1 MKKIYKFYF
10 NEQSYILKENE
21 EERFVIPRD
30 TLEFNGN
37 EFYQNLFKE
46 YSFEDKIE
54 IENMMNEKEIEKD
67 KFAKYILEMLQ
78 TMIDDIIKKINE
90 EILFADFKPIKITEE
105 MRKDVLEHPEKYI
118 NCPPRI
124 RMGKFYTD
132 EEYERYI
139 EESLN
144 RPLPGYEKKVKNL
157 YLKEKNKGVGPN
169 E

>member
-21 EERFVIPRD
+21 EDRFVIPRD

-90 EILFADFKPIKITEE
+90 QKAQ
-105 MRKDVLEHPEKYI
+105 
-118 NCPPRI
+118 
-124 RMGKFYTD
+124 
-132 EEYERYI
+132 
-139 EESLN
+139 
-144 RPLPGYEKKVKNL
+144 
-157 YLKEKNKGVGPN
+157 
-169 E
+169 

>member
-21 EERFVIPRD
+21 EDRFVIPRD

-54 IENMMNEKEIEKD
+54 IENIMNEKEIEKD

-90 EILFADFKPIKITEE
+90 EKAQ
-105 MRKDVLEHPEKYI
+105 
-118 NCPPRI
+118 
-124 RMGKFYTD
+124 
-132 EEYERYI
+132 
-139 EESLN
+139 
-144 RPLPGYEKKVKNL
+144 
-157 YLKEKNKGVGPN
+157 
-169 E
+169 

>member
-21 EERFVIPRD
+21 EDRFVIPRD

-46 YSFEDKIE
+46 YLFEEKIE

-67 KFAKYILEMLQ
+67 KFDKYILEMLQ

-90 EILFADFKPIKITEE
+90 EKAQ
-105 MRKDVLEHPEKYI
+105 
-118 NCPPRI
+118 
-124 RMGKFYTD
+124 
-132 EEYERYI
+132 
-139 EESLN
+139 
-144 RPLPGYEKKVKNL
+144 
-157 YLKEKNKGVGPN
+157 
-169 E
+169 

>member
-21 EERFVIPRD
+21 EDRFVIPRD

-90 EILFADFKPIKITEE
+90 EKAK
-105 MRKDVLEHPEKYI
+105 
-118 NCPPRI
+118 
-124 RMGKFYTD
+124 
-132 EEYERYI
+132 
-139 EESLN
+139 
-144 RPLPGYEKKVKNL
+144 
-157 YLKEKNKGVGPN
+157 
-169 E
+169 

>member
-21 EERFVIPRD
+21 EDRFVIPRD

-78 TMIDDIIKKINE
+78 TIIDDIIKKINE
-90 EILFADFKPIKITEE
+90 EKAQ
-105 MRKDVLEHPEKYI
+105 
-118 NCPPRI
+118 
-124 RMGKFYTD
+124 
-132 EEYERYI
+132 
-139 EESLN
+139 
-144 RPLPGYEKKVKNL
+144 
-157 YLKEKNKGVGPN
+157 
-169 E
+169 

>member
-21 EERFVIPRD
+21 EDRFVIPRD

-54 IENMMNEKEIEKD
+54 IENMMNEIEIEKD

-90 EILFADFKPIKITEE
+90 EKAQ
-105 MRKDVLEHPEKYI
+105 
-118 NCPPRI
+118 
-124 RMGKFYTD
+124 
-132 EEYERYI
+132 
-139 EESLN
+139 
-144 RPLPGYEKKVKNL
+144 
-157 YLKEKNKGVGPN
+157 
-169 E
+169 

>member
-21 EERFVIPRD
+21 EDRFVIPRD

-37 EFYQNLFKE
+37 EFYQTLFKE

-90 EILFADFKPIKITEE
+90 EKAQ
-105 MRKDVLEHPEKYI
+105 
-118 NCPPRI
+118 
-124 RMGKFYTD
+124 
-132 EEYERYI
+132 
-139 EESLN
+139 
-144 RPLPGYEKKVKNL
+144 
-157 YLKEKNKGVGPN
+157 
-169 E
+169 

>member
-21 EERFVIPRD
+21 EDRFVIPRD

-54 IENMMNEKEIEKD
+54 IDNMMNEKEIEKD

-90 EILFADFKPIKITEE
+90 EKAQ
-105 MRKDVLEHPEKYI
+105 
-118 NCPPRI
+118 
-124 RMGKFYTD
+124 
-132 EEYERYI
+132 
-139 EESLN
+139 
-144 RPLPGYEKKVKNL
+144 
-157 YLKEKNKGVGPN
+157 
-169 E
+169 

>member
-21 EERFVIPRD
+21 EDRFVIPRD

-54 IENMMNEKEIEKD
+54 IENMMYEKEIEKD

-90 EILFADFKPIKITEE
+90 EKAQ
-105 MRKDVLEHPEKYI
+105 
-118 NCPPRI
+118 
-124 RMGKFYTD
+124 
-132 EEYERYI
+132 
-139 EESLN
+139 
-144 RPLPGYEKKVKNL
+144 
-157 YLKEKNKGVGPN
+157 
-169 E
+169 

>member
-21 EERFVIPRD
+21 EDRFVIPRD

-78 TMIDDIIKKINE
+78 TMIDDIIKKIN
-90 EILFADFKPIKITEE
+90 
-105 MRKDVLEHPEKYI
+105 
-118 NCPPRI
+118 
-124 RMGKFYTD
+124 
-132 EEYERYI
+132 
-139 EESLN
+139 
-144 RPLPGYEKKVKNL
+144 
-157 YLKEKNKGVGPN
+157 KEKAQ
-169 E
+169 

>member
-1 MKKIYKFYF
+1 MKCGKDMKKIYKFYF

-21 EERFVIPRD
+21 EDRFVIPRD

-90 EILFADFKPIKITEE
+90 EKAQ
-105 MRKDVLEHPEKYI
+105 
-118 NCPPRI
+118 
-124 RMGKFYTD
+124 
-132 EEYERYI
+132 
-139 EESLN
+139 
-144 RPLPGYEKKVKNL
+144 
-157 YLKEKNKGVGPN
+157 
-169 E
+169 

>member
-21 EERFVIPRD
+21 EDRFVIPRD

-90 EILFADFKPIKITEE
+90 AKAQ
-105 MRKDVLEHPEKYI
+105 
-118 NCPPRI
+118 
-124 RMGKFYTD
+124 
-132 EEYERYI
+132 
-139 EESLN
+139 
-144 RPLPGYEKKVKNL
+144 
-157 YLKEKNKGVGPN
+157 
-169 E
+169 

>member
-21 EERFVIPRD
+21 EDRFVIPRD

-78 TMIDDIIKKINE
+78 TMIDDIIKKIN
-90 EILFADFKPIKITEE
+90 A
-105 MRKDVLEHPEKYI
+105 EKAQ
-118 NCPPRI
+118 
-124 RMGKFYTD
+124 
-132 EEYERYI
+132 
-139 EESLN
+139 
-144 RPLPGYEKKVKNL
+144 
-157 YLKEKNKGVGPN
+157 
-169 E
+169 

>member
-21 EERFVIPRD
+21 EDRFVIP
-30 TLEFNGN
+30 LEFNGN

-90 EILFADFKPIKITEE
+90 EKAQ
-105 MRKDVLEHPEKYI
+105 
-118 NCPPRI
+118 
-124 RMGKFYTD
+124 
-132 EEYERYI
+132 
-139 EESLN
+139 
-144 RPLPGYEKKVKNL
+144 
-157 YLKEKNKGVGPN
+157 
-169 E
+169 

>member
-21 EERFVIPRD
+21 EDRFVIPRD

-90 EILFADFKPIKITEE
+90 ENAQ
-105 MRKDVLEHPEKYI
+105 
-118 NCPPRI
+118 
-124 RMGKFYTD
+124 
-132 EEYERYI
+132 
-139 EESLN
+139 
-144 RPLPGYEKKVKNL
+144 
-157 YLKEKNKGVGPN
+157 
-169 E
+169 

>member
-90 EILFADFKPIKITEE
+90 EKAQ
-105 MRKDVLEHPEKYI
+105 
-118 NCPPRI
+118 
-124 RMGKFYTD
+124 
-132 EEYERYI
+132 
-139 EESLN
+139 
-144 RPLPGYEKKVKNL
+144 
-157 YLKEKNKGVGPN
+157 
-169 E
+169 

>member
-21 EERFVIPRD
+21 EDRFVIPRD

-78 TMIDDIIKKINE
+78 TMIDDII
-90 EILFADFKPIKITEE
+90 
-105 MRKDVLEHPEKYI
+105 
-118 NCPPRI
+118 
-124 RMGKFYTD
+124 
-132 EEYERYI
+132 
-139 EESLN
+139 
-144 RPLPGYEKKVKNL
+144 
-157 YLKEKNKGVGPN
+157 
-169 E
+169 

>member
-21 EERFVIPRD
+21 EDRFVIPRD

-78 TMIDDIIKKINE
+78 TMIDDIIKKTNE
-90 EILFADFKPIKITEE
+90 EKAQ
-105 MRKDVLEHPEKYI
+105 
-118 NCPPRI
+118 
-124 RMGKFYTD
+124 
-132 EEYERYI
+132 
-139 EESLN
+139 
-144 RPLPGYEKKVKNL
+144 
-157 YLKEKNKGVGPN
+157 
-169 E
+169 

>member
-21 EERFVIPRD
+21 EDRFVIPMD

-90 EILFADFKPIKITEE
+90 EKAQ
-105 MRKDVLEHPEKYI
+105 
-118 NCPPRI
+118 
-124 RMGKFYTD
+124 
-132 EEYERYI
+132 
-139 EESLN
+139 
-144 RPLPGYEKKVKNL
+144 
-157 YLKEKNKGVGPN
+157 
-169 E
+169 

>member
-21 EERFVIPRD
+21 EDRFVISRD

-90 EILFADFKPIKITEE
+90 EKAQ
-105 MRKDVLEHPEKYI
+105 
-118 NCPPRI
+118 
-124 RMGKFYTD
+124 
-132 EEYERYI
+132 
-139 EESLN
+139 
-144 RPLPGYEKKVKNL
+144 
-157 YLKEKNKGVGPN
+157 
-169 E
+169 

>member
-1 MKKIYKFYF
+1 MKRIYKFCF

-21 EERFVIPRD
+21 EDRFVIPRD

-54 IENMMNEKEIEKD
+54 IENMMNEKEVEKD

-90 EILFADFKPIKITEE
+90 EKAQ
-105 MRKDVLEHPEKYI
+105 
-118 NCPPRI
+118 
-124 RMGKFYTD
+124 
-132 EEYERYI
+132 
-139 EESLN
+139 
-144 RPLPGYEKKVKNL
+144 
-157 YLKEKNKGVGPN
+157 
-169 E
+169 

>member
-21 EERFVIPRD
+21 EDRFVIPRD

-54 IENMMNEKEIEKD
+54 IENMMNEKKIEKD

-90 EILFADFKPIKITEE
+90 EKAQ
-105 MRKDVLEHPEKYI
+105 
-118 NCPPRI
+118 
-124 RMGKFYTD
+124 
-132 EEYERYI
+132 
-139 EESLN
+139 
-144 RPLPGYEKKVKNL
+144 
-157 YLKEKNKGVGPN
+157 
-169 E
+169 

>member
-21 EERFVIPRD
+21 EDRFVIPRD
-30 TLEFNGN
+30 TLEFNGT
-37 EFYQNLFKE
+37 EFYQNLLKE

-90 EILFADFKPIKITEE
+90 EKAQ
-105 MRKDVLEHPEKYI
+105 
-118 NCPPRI
+118 
-124 RMGKFYTD
+124 
-132 EEYERYI
+132 
-139 EESLN
+139 
-144 RPLPGYEKKVKNL
+144 
-157 YLKEKNKGVGPN
+157 
-169 E
+169 

>member
-21 EERFVIPRD
+21 EDRFVIPRD

-78 TMIDDIIKKINE
+78 TMINDIIKKIN
-90 EILFADFKPIKITEE
+90 D
-105 MRKDVLEHPEKYI
+105 EKAQ
-118 NCPPRI
+118 
-124 RMGKFYTD
+124 
-132 EEYERYI
+132 
-139 EESLN
+139 
-144 RPLPGYEKKVKNL
+144 
-157 YLKEKNKGVGPN
+157 
-169 E
+169 

>member
-21 EERFVIPRD
+21 EDRFVIPRD

-67 KFAKYILEMLQ
+67 KFAK
-78 TMIDDIIKKINE
+78 
-90 EILFADFKPIKITEE
+90 
-105 MRKDVLEHPEKYI
+105 
-118 NCPPRI
+118 
-124 RMGKFYTD
+124 
-132 EEYERYI
+132 
-139 EESLN
+139 
-144 RPLPGYEKKVKNL
+144 
-157 YLKEKNKGVGPN
+157 
-169 E
+169 

>member
-21 EERFVIPRD
+21 EDRFVIPRD

-78 TMIDDIIKKINE
+78 TMIDDIIKKI
-90 EILFADFKPIKITEE
+90 TEE
-105 MRKDVLEHPEKYI
+105 KAQ
-118 NCPPRI
+118 
-124 RMGKFYTD
+124 
-132 EEYERYI
+132 
-139 EESLN
+139 
-144 RPLPGYEKKVKNL
+144 
-157 YLKEKNKGVGPN
+157 
-169 E
+169 

>member
-21 EERFVIPRD
+21 EDRFVIPRD

-78 TMIDDIIKKINE
+78 TMIDDIIKKI
-90 EILFADFKPIKITEE
+90 
-105 MRKDVLEHPEKYI
+105 
-118 NCPPRI
+118 
-124 RMGKFYTD
+124 D
-132 EEYERYI
+132 EE
-139 EESLN
+139 
-144 RPLPGYEKKVKNL
+144 KAQ
-157 YLKEKNKGVGPN
+157 
-169 E
+169 